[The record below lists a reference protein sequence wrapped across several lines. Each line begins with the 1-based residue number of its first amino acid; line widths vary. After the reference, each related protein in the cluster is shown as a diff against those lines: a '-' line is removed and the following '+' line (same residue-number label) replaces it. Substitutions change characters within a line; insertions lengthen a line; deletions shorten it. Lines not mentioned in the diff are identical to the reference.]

1 MSEYPTPTRRRVLRS
16 VGAGAV
22 GVSIAGCVGGGNGD
36 SGNGDSSGD
45 NENSGSGNGGSGGSN
60 RLVYAQQVDPIQLDP
75 LVVGDIYSYQ
85 VINRVFDPLYEFGE
99 GTELVPKLAVDE
111 PTVERDGQ
119 RYIIEITDEAQF
131 HDGEPVTAED
141 VEHTYTAPVEEEDLG
156 DDALETI
163 DTIELIDD
171 RTVQIDLEFPFV
183 PFEIEVLTN
192 NIVSKAARTAD
203 REAYNTEPP
212 IGSGPYQL
220 TTWRQGEVA
229 ELTRWD
235 DYWDE
240 LPNVETVEL
249 VPVEEDTTRA
259 TRLQTEESDV
269 IDGIPPQIWDT
280 VEGIDGAE
288 LRDVPGINYYFAAFN
303 CNQGPTA
310 DPMVREAIDY
320 AFSMDQA
327 VENFVEPAGTR
338 NYAPLPLPV
347 VEEWDM
353 PIDEWS
359 EIPHDKDGDR
369 ALELMEEAG
378 VPDDYE
384 FTILSPPDDIREQI
398 AVSIGN
404 GLEEIGYDTQ
414 VQRLE
419 WGSFLDNIDTGDD
432 EDYNIYLLGY
442 LNPPDPDLYFTP
454 LFHESNAGNAPN
466 GVFYENDDVM
476 EKITTA
482 RRSTDFEE
490 RRELYIDVAT
500 QLLEDRVHLAGYSPK
515 TTIGVREYVDDF
527 VVHPRQRLNPRMVGP
542 TNNVSINK

>member
-1 MSEYPTPTRRRVLRS
+1 MAPRDLSTRRNVLRS
-16 VGAGAV
+16 VGVGTAGI
-22 GVSIAGCVGGGNGD
+22 GLAGCLGGDEEIDELAEDADGAD
-36 SGNGDSSGD
+36 DA
-45 NENSGSGNGGSGGSN
+45 SGSDGS
-60 RLVYAQQVDPIQLDP
+60 RLIYSQQVDPIQLDP

-99 GTELVPKLAVDE
+99 GTDIVPKVAVDE
-111 PTVERDGQ
+111 PTIERDGQ
-119 RYIIEITDEAQF
+119 RYIIELRDDVRF
-131 HDGEPVTAED
+131 HDGEPLTAED
-141 VEHTYTAPVEEEDLG
+141 VEHTYTAPVEEAELG

-163 DTIELIDD
+163 DSIDIIDD
-171 RTVQIDLEFPFV
+171 HAVQIDLEFSFV
-183 PFEIEVLTN
+183 PFQIEVLTN

-212 IGSGPYQL
+212 IGSGPYEL
-220 TTWRQGEVA
+220 TEWRQGEVA
-229 ELTRWD
+229 ELTRFE

-240 LPNVETVEL
+240 LPNVETVRM

-259 TRLQTEESDV
+259 TRLQTGESDV

-280 VEGIDGAE
+280 VQEMENADLME
-288 LRDVPGINYYFAAFN
+288 KPGINYFFAAFN

-310 DPMVREAIDY
+310 DPLVREAVDY

-327 VENFVEPAGTR
+327 VSNFVEPAGTR
-338 NYAPLPLPV
+338 NHAPLPLPV
-347 VEEWDM
+347 VEEWEM
-353 PIDEWS
+353 PIDEWR
-359 EIPHDKDGDR
+359 EIPHDRDRDR
-369 ALELMEEAG
+369 AAELMDEAG

-404 GLEEIGYDTQ
+404 GLQDIGYDTQ

-419 WGSFLDNIDTGDD
+419 WGAFLDNIDTGDD
-432 EDYNIYLLGY
+432 DDYNIYLLGY

-454 LFHESNAGNAPN
+454 LFHESNAGSAPN

-482 RRSTDFEE
+482 RRSADFEE

-500 QLLEDRVHLAGYSPK
+500 QILEDRVHLPAYSPK
-515 TTIGVREYVDDF
+515 TTLGVGNHVHDF
-527 VVHPRQRLNPRMVGP
+527 VAHPRQRLNPRMVGP
-542 TNNVSINK
+542 TNNVSIDN